1 MQQSIGEIIR
11 QARQQRHLT
20 QRELAGDQF
29 SKSYVSAVEHNRI
42 TPSPKALHFL
52 AERLGQPN
60 GDFAALRE
68 RVQAVEQMSVLQA
81 SAALPESNGQS
92 HRDKLFTLLNT
103 LLEQTEISRFSPRPV
118 VPVLAPDVLASLP
131 PQMQARYFFQLGLS
145 AKEKGHLPEA
155 LRAFESALAL
165 APAHQQALILDE
177 IGNIYVLM
185 HASLTA
191 LGYYLHARDMLSQAS
206 FTHNST
212 FLPFQ
217 VELHCGDTYRQLGA
231 YQQALEHYERAHMQL
246 KAQHDLA
253 AAGHL
258 YEGLGYCIYGAIYPA
273 TALSASSFM
282 HISVKV
288 EQPEQIEHKFQRAM
302 SFLLQSQ
309 NFYQVAG
316 EHLKDANVRLM
327 LVSLL
332 LDLSTWQR
340 RMAHERVRHREKQET
355 LTNCLALLND
365 AAEHC
370 HHVLLGWQHPGERD
384 EVPSPEIETSLYGA
398 LSCLIRISL
407 ERAIL
412 ARLEGSALDMAY
424 RERAFAASLC
434 QQVLETLSMPS
445 LPWAL
450 IQQAVHMSVETLE
463 YRTPDLPH
471 FTEIPPQ
478 FSHTLPHRLLS
489 HVEVYFT
496 AGEVAEE
503 LGRASLVQHY
513 AQDCY
518 VQANQYFQAAL
529 SLAHSERM
537 KEERDPGYLAR
548 LYLRCAAL
556 LEERAF
562 ASPAL
567 YEQTTKAL
575 LGVLKQAF
583 WHLQSRVP
591 EKKVEREQGDGERA
605 NQ

>member
-11 QARQQRHLT
+11 QVRQQRHLT

-42 TPSPKALHFL
+42 RPSPKALHIL
-52 AERLGQPN
+52 AERLGLPD

-81 SAALPESNGQS
+81 SPALPESNGQS

-131 PQMQARYFFQLGLS
+131 PQMQSRYFFLIGLD
-145 AKEKGHLPEA
+145 AKEKRHLPEA

-191 LGYYLHARDMLSQAS
+191 LGYYLHARDVLSQAS

-212 FLPFQ
+212 LLSFQ
-217 VELHCGDTYRQLGA
+217 VELHCGDAYRQLGA
-231 YQQALEHYERAHMQL
+231 YQHALEHYERAHMQL

-258 YEGLGYCIYGAIYPA
+258 YEGLGYCTYGAIYPA

-282 HISVKV
+282 HIPLKA
-288 EQPEQIEHKFQRAM
+288 EQIEREFQRAI
-302 SFLLQSQ
+302 SFLLQSR

-316 EHLKDANVRLM
+316 ESLKEANARLM

-340 RMAHERVRHREKQET
+340 RMVHEKARHTEKQET

-365 AAEHC
+365 AEEHC

-384 EVPSPEIETSLYGA
+384 EVPAPEIESSLYGA
-398 LSCLIRISL
+398 LTSLIRISL

-412 ARLEGSALDMAY
+412 AGLEGSTFDVAY

-434 QQVLETLSMPS
+434 LQVLETLSMPS

-450 IQQAVHMSVETLE
+450 IHQAVHMSAETLE
-463 YRTPDLPH
+463 YCSPDLLH
-471 FTEIPPQ
+471 FTEMPPQ

-489 HVEVYFT
+489 HVEVYF
-496 AGEVAEE
+496 AVGEVAEE

-548 LYLRCAAL
+548 LYLRCTAL

-567 YEQTTKAL
+567 SEQTTKAF
-575 LGVLKQAF
+575 LGVLKHGI
-583 WHLQSRVP
+583 WHLQSLVP
-591 EKKVEREQGDGERA
+591 EKKPEREQEHGERA
-605 NQ
+605 NE